1 MRIEG
6 PTLVKTS
13 NFVIVTSAGFLLLLF
28 QFFFFLVCVNV
39 FFGVVYQAAV
49 EVALIG
55 AVTEGVEVDCATFDA
70 GIVDS
75 SCMF

>member
-1 MRIEG
+1 MCIEG
-6 PTLVKTS
+6 PNLVQTS
-13 NFVIVTSAGFLLLLF
+13 NFCISNICWFSF
-28 QFFFFLVCVNV
+28 SSSFLVCVNV
-39 FFGVVYQAAV
+39 FFGVVYQAVV

-75 SCMF
+75 SFTY